1 MLAALGLAGRKSK
14 KRNFRI
20 GDIVIVY
27 QDNVSRKHWPMARI
41 TDVKSNKKGL
51 VRSVLLRK
59 GERSGSENSRRGT
72 THGTTHGQD
81 SVDTWEP

>member
-1 MLAALGLAGRKSK
+1 MSFGLAGRKCK

-41 TDVKSNKKGL
+41 TGVNSNKKGL
-51 VRSVLLRK
+51 VRNVLLRK
-59 GERSGSENSRRGT
+59 GERLGNENSKHGT